1 MSKKSRSR
9 NQLPIKS
16 RTRKNRTRKNRKKKP
31 KRNKTQN
38 SRQQNYRKKNKKTRK
53 LVSKY
58 MEWNEKQQK
67 TVPGLSVAKRL
78 IMESIKDI
86 KKKNIKTKT
95 KAAIKL
101 TMAAAIIGSYAPVEQ
116 KMDLGRLGTRQS
128 GFPGAISDPDVLV
141 KYHNPIVNPKNN
153 ITFSNRELKHMQQHL
168 PTLYHNVTY

>member
-9 NQLPIKS
+9 NQLPIK
-16 RTRKNRTRKNRKKKP
+16 RLTRKNRNKKKP

-38 SRQQNYRKKNKKTRK
+38 IRQQNHRKKSKKTRK

-67 TVPGLSVAKRL
+67 TVPGLSVAKKL

-128 GFPGAISDPDVLV
+128 GLPGAISDPDVLV
-141 KYHNPIVNPKNN
+141 KYHNPIVNPKNK

-168 PTLYHNVTY
+168 PALYSNVTY